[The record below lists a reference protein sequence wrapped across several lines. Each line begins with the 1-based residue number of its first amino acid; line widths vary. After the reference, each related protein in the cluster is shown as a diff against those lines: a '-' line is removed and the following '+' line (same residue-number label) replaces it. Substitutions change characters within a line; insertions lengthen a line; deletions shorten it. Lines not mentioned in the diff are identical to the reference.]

1 MAIFK
6 CNVCGYLYDEAGN
19 TLFSAL
25 ADDWRVQSAVLK
37 KQSLQR

>member
-25 ADDWRVQSAVLK
+25 PNDWRCQSAVLK
-37 KQSLQR
+37 KQNLQR